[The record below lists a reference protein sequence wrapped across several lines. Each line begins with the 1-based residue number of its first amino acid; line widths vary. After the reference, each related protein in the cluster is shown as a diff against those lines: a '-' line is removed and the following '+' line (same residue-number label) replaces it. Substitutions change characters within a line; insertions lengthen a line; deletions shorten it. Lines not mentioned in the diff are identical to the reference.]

1 MLLDTHVALWLLDD
15 SADLGARARKALL
28 AAPALH
34 VSTAS
39 LWEIAIKSDL
49 GKLTVPDDLPTRV
62 EHAGLQ
68 WLPVTPGH
76 VWSSRS
82 LTGLPH
88 RDPFDRLLCA
98 QALEERLPLVTADR
112 ALLAADLRPDVRRI
126 DARA

>member
-15 SADLGARARKALL
+15 SADLGPRTREALL

-34 VSTAS
+34 VSAAS
-39 LWEIAIKSDL
+39 LWEIAIKSGL
-49 GKLTVPDDLPTRV
+49 GKLAVPDDLPARV
-62 EHAGLQ
+62 EQAGLQ
-68 WLPVTPGH
+68 WLPVHPGH

-82 LTGLPH
+82 LSGLPH

-112 ALLAADLRPDVRRI
+112 ALLGAELGPDVRRV